1 MTVGKAHTPP
11 KRRRKGTPWSTWSE
25 DQKRECAS
33 LMVQKGYKVVRNH
46 YGIGTTPPGS
56 TIRTWISTLRVQG
69 NLRLPGRP
77 RWLTVPEE
85 ERVYKAVLCLR
96 RHGYVADRETL
107 ITMAASALQQTR
119 GPQAE
124 IPPLSIYWS
133 ASFRRRFKIGK
144 LRSSTTDRPPLT
156 EKTWDQV
163 NAWRAELLQLQHS
176 PVDFGVGLPEG
187 WVGGIPD
194 DFIIGVDET
203 PLHYIPSQ
211 RGTYV
216 TGGAEA
222 VFIAGS
228 VKAGCKGLYASVYL
242 R

>member
-1 MTVGKAHTPP
+1 
-11 KRRRKGTPWSTWSE
+11 
-25 DQKRECAS
+25 
-33 LMVQKGYKVVRNH
+33 MVLKGYKVVRNQ

-85 ERVYKAVLCLR
+85 ERVYQAVRCLR
-96 RHGYVADRETL
+96 RHGYVVDRETL
-107 ITMAASALQQTR
+107 ITMAASAVQQAR
-119 GPQAE
+119 GPQVE
-124 IPPLSIYWS
+124 IPPLSIHWS
-133 ASFRRRFKIGK
+133 TAFRRRYKIGR
-144 LRSSTTDRPPLT
+144 LRASTTDRPPLT

-163 NAWRAELLQLQHS
+163 NLWRAELTQLQQG
-176 PVDFGVGLPEG
+176 PVDFGVGLPAG
-187 WVGGIPD
+187 WAGGIPD

-203 PLHYIPSQ
+203 PLHYIPTQ

-216 TGGAEA
+216 TGGTEA

-228 VKAGCKGLYASVYL
+228 VRDVSNGLYASAHL